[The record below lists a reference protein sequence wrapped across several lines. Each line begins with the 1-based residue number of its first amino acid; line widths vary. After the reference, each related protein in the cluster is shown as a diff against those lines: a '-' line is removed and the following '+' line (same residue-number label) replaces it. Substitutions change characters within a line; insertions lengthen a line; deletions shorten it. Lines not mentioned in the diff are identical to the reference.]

1 MKKINKTIYIAIGII
16 AVVFLFVIVNIAVK
30 NFRTTEPQT
39 ITQDDEIG
47 HTKPAELPS
56 KDELEKLR
64 LENSVQTDVI
74 NEHFMLASHEID
86 GADMVYRYYEDTNI
100 PGQTLVVRAKSKNIA
115 EYELTLPVGDRV
127 EKINADN
134 YEMTFYNRMIYFVK
148 DEKSEIP
155 ITIKNNIPN
164 GHAEIRYNGGG
175 SELVSAQ
182 TIYWYDSDNSIAY
195 SMESLG
201 RNYTKDEMA
210 ALASDYINN
219 SKK

>member
-47 HTKPAELPS
+47 HTKSAELPS

-148 DEKSEIP
+148 DEK
-155 ITIKNNIPN
+155 
-164 GHAEIRYNGGG
+164 Y
-175 SELVSAQ
+175 LLQ
-182 TIYWYDSDNSIAY
+182 
-195 SMESLG
+195 
-201 RNYTKDEMA
+201 
-210 ALASDYINN
+210 
-219 SKK
+219 